1 MGGFFTKCTKKHI
14 LTFSKLKVTER
25 WLIKMQKVKY
35 EIKHLTM
42 RVVDEQ
48 RTRVF
53 YEKVLGL
60 VDVQSD
66 EKEINYAF
74 REGEQPFLTML
85 LGGKAQTVAQ
95 TGLYHMALLF
105 PDSTELASLLHR
117 LLTLQIPVGAGDHS
131 VSEALY
137 INDFEGNG
145 IELYHDRDAAG
156 WDWQDGLVTMGTDEV
171 DGEQLL
177 AKKQHDWAGFP
188 VGMKIGHLHFM
199 GNHLVTADQFFM
211 DFLQMDLVSKIST
224 SAHFYSNNH
233 YHHHH
238 AVNLWQS
245 ENSELRRLD
254 EAGLIDWSVFVD
266 KNYFA
271 LLIQR
276 AEALDDVMLIN
287 AQQIKII
294 DPMGTILS
302 ITHD

>member
-1 MGGFFTKCTKKHI
+1 
-14 LTFSKLKVTER
+14 
-25 WLIKMQKVKY
+25 MQKVKY

-66 EKEINYAF
+66 DKEINYAF
-74 REGEQPFLTML
+74 RKGEKPFLTML

-105 PDSTELASLLHR
+105 PNAAELASLLHR
-117 LLTLQIPVGAGDHS
+117 LLTLQIPVGGGDHS

-156 WDWQDGLVTMGTDEV
+156 WEWQNGLVTMGTDEV
-171 DGEQLL
+171 DGDKLL
-177 AKKQHDWAGFP
+177 AQKQHDWTGFP
-188 VGMKIGHLHFM
+188 VGMQIGHLHFM
-199 GNHLVTADQFFM
+199 GNDLVNADKFFM
-211 DFLQMDLVSKIST
+211 KFLQMDLVSKMST

-245 ENSELRRLD
+245 ENSALRHLD
-254 EAGLIDWSVFVD
+254 EAGLINWSVLVD
-266 KNYFA
+266 QNYFDLLTKRVELLPGV
-271 LLIQR
+271 LLI
-276 AEALDDVMLIN
+276 DT
-287 AQQIKII
+287 QQIKVT
-294 DPMGTILS
+294 DPMGTTLS
-302 ITHD
+302 IMHD

>member
-1 MGGFFTKCTKKHI
+1 
-14 LTFSKLKVTER
+14 
-25 WLIKMQKVKY
+25 MQKVKY

-48 RTRVF
+48 RTRMF
-53 YEKVLGL
+53 YEKVLGFI
-60 VDVQSD
+60 DVKSD

-74 REGEQPFLTML
+74 RKGEEPFLTML

-105 PDSTELASLLHR
+105 PNAAELASILHR

-156 WDWQDGLVTMGTDEV
+156 WIWQDGLVTMGTGEV
-171 DGEQLL
+171 DGEKLL

-188 VGMKIGHLHFM
+188 VGMQIGHLHFM
-199 GNHLVTADQFFM
+199 GNNLVNADEFFM
-211 DFLQMDLVSKIST
+211 EFLNMDLVSKVTT

-254 EAGLIDWSVFVD
+254 EAGLIDWSVLVD
-266 KNYFA
+266 QDYFD
-271 LLIQR
+271 LLTQR
-276 AEALDDVMLIN
+276 AKLLSGVVSIN
-287 AQQIKII
+287 TQQIKVT
-294 DPMGTILS
+294 DPMGTTLS

>member
-1 MGGFFTKCTKKHI
+1 
-14 LTFSKLKVTER
+14 
-25 WLIKMQKVKY
+25 MQKVKY

-66 EKEINYAF
+66 DKEINYAF
-74 REGEQPFLTML
+74 RKGEEPFLTML

-95 TGLYHMALLF
+95 TGLYHMAFLF
-105 PDSTELASLLHR
+105 PNAAELASLLHR
-117 LLTLQIPVGAGDHS
+117 LLTLQIPVGGGDHS

-156 WDWQDGLVTMGTDEV
+156 WEWQDGLVAMGTDEV
-171 DGEQLL
+171 DGDKLL
-177 AKKQHDWAGFP
+177 AQKQHDWTGFP
-188 VGMKIGHLHFM
+188 VGMQIGHLHFM
-199 GNHLVTADQFFM
+199 GNDLANADKFFM
-211 DFLQMDLVSKIST
+211 KFLQMDLVSKMST
-224 SAHFYSNNH
+224 SAHFYSNNY

-245 ENSELRRLD
+245 ENNALRRLD
-254 EAGLIDWSVFVD
+254 EAGLINWSVLVD
-266 KNYFA
+266 QNYFDLLTKRVELLSGV
-271 LLIQR
+271 LLI
-276 AEALDDVMLIN
+276 D
-287 AQQIKII
+287 AQQIKVT
-294 DPMGTILS
+294 DPMGTTLS

>member
-1 MGGFFTKCTKKHI
+1 MI
-14 LTFSKLKVTER
+14 N
-25 WLIKMQKVKY
+25 KMQKVKY

-74 REGEQPFLTML
+74 RKGEKPFLTML
-85 LGGKAQTVAQ
+85 LGGRAQTIAQ

-105 PDSTELASLLHR
+105 PNAAELASLLHR

-145 IELYHDRDAAG
+145 IELYHDRDASG

-171 DGEQLL
+171 DGDKLL
-177 AKKQHDWAGFP
+177 AQKQHDWTGFP
-188 VGMKIGHLHFM
+188 VGMQIGHLHFM
-199 GNHLVTADQFFM
+199 GNNLESADKFFM
-211 DFLQMDLVSKIST
+211 DFLQLDLVSKVAT

-238 AVNLWQS
+238 AVNLWQT
-245 ENSELRRLD
+245 ENSPLRHLD
-254 EAGLIDWSVFVD
+254 EAGLINWSVLVD
-266 KNYFA
+266 QNYFE
-271 LLIQR
+271 LLTQR
-276 AEALDDVMLIN
+276 AESLSSVILIN
-287 AQQIKII
+287 AQQIKVT
-294 DPMGTILS
+294 DPMGTTLS
-302 ITHD
+302 IMHD